1 MQTLGRD
8 ITKVTPARGFN
19 IELSYSLASL
29 IASAQ
34 GWPVSTTQLAVGA
47 IVGVGLVSGTGSGST
62 VNFKLLFKIFF
73 SWVLTPAITG
83 SLSAL
88 VFVILNQIPK

>member
-47 IVGVGLVSGTGSGST
+47 IVGVGLVSGTGAGGA
-62 VNFKLLFKIFF
+62 VNFKLLGKIFF

-83 SLSAL
+83 GLSAL
-88 VFVILNQIPK
+88 LFLAMHH